1 MGVEGSK
8 EINDLQH
15 RQENQIMSKRLI
27 VMKFGGTSVGSAERF
42 RQCAEI
48 VAGAARHDRIV
59 VVVSAV
65 AGVTDLIFRT
75 IDAARRGDSVATEAN
90 LKQFEFIHQQ
100 LLAELFD
107 RKPGLPGSAYKA
119 VQDFI
124 ADVFEQLRSSS
135 RALLALHSDVSAQ
148 THDLLAGLGE
158 RISACM
164 LAHCIQRMGTTSE
177 FVRAESMIVT
187 DNNFGN
193 AAPEMEATA
202 AACKSI
208 LLPILERGAVPVVA
222 GYSGATRDG
231 QTTTLGRGGSDYSA
245 TIIGAASGADE
256 VWIWTDV
263 NGVLSADPRICPD
276 ATTLKEIS
284 FAEAIELAYY
294 GAKVIHPKAA
304 YPAMDAG
311 VPVWIKNSFSPEAV
325 GTKITQAAA
334 PFASPVKAV
343 TCVNHATLLT
353 LVTGREVHSAELF
366 GRLFLRMGQER
377 IDTLFATQ
385 SSPEHALGLVLRRE
399 DGIRVLKLIQNI
411 FRIELAQGVLNPV
424 NVQDDI
430 AVITVLG
437 ESMRGTPGIIGRVF
451 SGVARENVSV
461 IAVAQG
467 ASELSI
473 CFAVPSIH
481 CADIVRSVHNEFCS
495 QADFAVAAC
504 VQPGVPM
511 ASEVR

>member
-1 MGVEGSK
+1 MK
-8 EINDLQH
+8 
-15 RQENQIMSKRLI
+15 KRLI
-27 VMKFGGTSVGSAERF
+27 VMKFGGTSVGNGERF

-48 VAGAARHDRIV
+48 VAKAALKDRIV

-65 AGVTDLIFRT
+65 AGITDLIFRT
-75 IDAARRGDSVATEAN
+75 IDAARRGDSVATEAS
-90 LKQFEFIHQQ
+90 LKQFEFIHQR
-100 LLAELFD
+100 LLAEVFGRNAAPLGA
-107 RKPGLPGSAYKA
+107 PYEA
-119 VQDFI
+119 VQDFV
-124 ADVFEQLRSSS
+124 ARVVEQLRSSS

-148 THDLLAGLGE
+148 THDQLVALGE
-158 RISACM
+158 QISTCV
-164 LAHCIQRMGTTSE
+164 LAQCIQQLGTSSE
-177 FVRAESMIVT
+177 FVRAENVIVT
-187 DNNFGN
+187 DNNFSS
-193 AAPEMEATA
+193 ATPEMDATA
-202 AACKSI
+202 AACKST

-222 GYSGATRDG
+222 GYSGATQDG

-245 TIIGAASGADE
+245 TILGAATGADE
-256 VWIWTDV
+256 IWIWTDV

-276 ATTLKEIS
+276 ATALAEIS

-311 VPVWIKNSFSPEAV
+311 IPVWIKNSFDPEAP

-334 PFASPVKAV
+334 PFSSPVKAV
-343 TCVNHATLLT
+343 TCVNQATLLT

-366 GRLFLRMGQER
+366 GRLFLRLGQER

-399 DGIRVLKLIQNI
+399 DGARVLKLIQNI
-411 FRIELAQGVLNPV
+411 FRIELSQGVLNPV
-424 NVQDDI
+424 AVRNDI
-430 AVITVLG
+430 AVVTVLG
-437 ESMRGTPGIIGRVF
+437 ESMRGTPGILGRVF

-473 CFAVPSIH
+473 CFAVPSVQS
-481 CADIVRSVHNEFCS
+481 ADVVRSVHGEFCS
-495 QADFAVAAC
+495 QVEFAVAAC
-504 VQPGVPM
+504 VQPGIPVS
-511 ASEVR
+511 SEIR

>member
-1 MGVEGSK
+1 
-8 EINDLQH
+8 
-15 RQENQIMSKRLI
+15 
-27 VMKFGGTSVGSAERF
+27 MKFGGTSVGNGERF

-48 VAGAARHDRIV
+48 VAGAALKDRIV

-75 IDAARRGDSVATEAN
+75 IDAAKRGDSVATEAN
-90 LKQFEFIHQQ
+90 LKQFEFIHQR
-100 LLAELFD
+100 LLAEVFGRNAASLGE
-107 RKPGLPGSAYKA
+107 RYEAM
-119 VQDFI
+119 QDFV
-124 ADVFEQLRSSS
+124 ARVVEQLRSSS

-148 THDLLAGLGE
+148 THDLLVALGE
-158 RISACM
+158 RISACV
-164 LAHCIQRMGTTSE
+164 LAHCIQQLGTSSE
-177 FVRAESMIVT
+177 FVRAENVIIT

-193 AAPEMEATA
+193 AAPEMDAAA
-202 AACKSI
+202 AACKAA

-245 TIIGAASGADE
+245 TILAAASGADE

-276 ATTLKEIS
+276 ATTLAEIS

-311 VPVWIKNSFSPEAV
+311 IPVWIKNSFDPQAP
-325 GTKITQAAA
+325 GTKITQAAV
-334 PFASPVKAV
+334 PFSSPVKAV
-343 TCVNHATLLT
+343 TCVNQATLLT
-353 LVTGREVHSAELF
+353 LVTGREVHSAEVF
-366 GRLFLRMGQER
+366 GRLFLRLGQER

-399 DGIRVLKLIQNI
+399 DGARVLKLIQNT

-424 NVQDDI
+424 TVRSDI
-430 AVITVLG
+430 AVVTVLG
-437 ESMRGTPGIIGRVF
+437 ESMRGTPGILGRVF

-473 CFAVPSIH
+473 CFAVPSVQS
-481 CADIVRSVHNEFCS
+481 ADVVRSVHSEFCS

-504 VQPGVPM
+504 VQPGIPVG
-511 ASEVR
+511 SEIR